1 MRSAAAL
8 LAVALGAVT
17 LHAAHSD
24 VQEGY
29 LKAGEGVYLFYQ
41 KIGNGK
47 QVVIVPLRQFLFEPL
62 AKLASNGR
70 TLIFYDVRNRGYSTA
85 VAEGSQIGIQHDVED
100 VEIVR
105 AHFGVQRF
113 TLVGFSYAGLM
124 VAMYAMEHPE
134 RIERLIQLGPVP
146 LKYPTKYA
154 NEFMPDDADRV
165 PDPAELAKLQDLRR
179 QGLEQSEPKEYCER
193 EWAVQRFQLVGDPAH
208 VDRLGKGPC
217 GMPNEWP
224 INLERHFKYH
234 FASVQRLSI
243 DPQRIAAIKQPVLII
258 HGTKDRNAYY
268 GAERE
273 WSMMLPHG
281 LLLTVKGAAHC
292 AWADA
297 PEVVIPAIDGFLR
310 GRAPAGAE
318 KIHFFMPTPN

>member
-1 MRSAAAL
+1 MMKGIAPLLLIAIGALELRAAP
-8 LAVALGAVT
+8 
-17 LHAAHSD
+17 SK

-29 LKAGEGVYLFYQ
+29 LKASNGVYLFYQ
-41 KIGNGK
+41 KVGNGK
-47 QVVIVPLRQFLFEPL
+47 HVVIIPLRQFLFEPL
-62 AKLASNGR
+62 SKLASKDH
-70 TLIFYDVRNRGYSTA
+70 TLIFYDVRNRGSSTA
-85 VAEGSQIGIQHDVED
+85 VAEGGQISIQHDVED
-100 VEIVR
+100 LEIVR
-105 AHFGVQRF
+105 THFGVQRF
-113 TLVGFSYAGLM
+113 SLVGFSYAGLM
-124 VAMYAMEHPE
+124 VAMYAMEHPAS
-134 RIERLIQLGPVP
+134 IERLIQLGPVP

-154 NEFMPDDADRV
+154 NEFMPDDSDRV
-165 PDPAELAKLQDLRR
+165 PDPVELAKLAELRK

-193 EWAVQRFQLVGDPAH
+193 EWAVQRFLLVGDPAH

-234 FASVQRLSI
+234 FASVQRLAI
-243 DPQRIAAIKQPVLII
+243 DPAKIATIKQPVLII

-268 GAERE
+268 GAGRE

-297 PEVVIPAIDGFLR
+297 PQIVIPAIDGFLR
-310 GRAPAGAE
+310 GRVPAGAE
-318 KIHFFMPTPN
+318 KVRAAER

>member
-1 MRSAAAL
+1 
-8 LAVALGAVT
+8 
-17 LHAAHSD
+17 
-24 VQEGY
+24 
-29 LKAGEGVYLFYQ
+29 
-41 KIGNGK
+41 
-47 QVVIVPLRQFLFEPL
+47 LRQFLFEPL
-62 AKLASNGR
+62 VKLASNDR
-70 TLIFYDVRNRGYSTA
+70 TLIFYDVRNRGSSTA
-85 VAEGSQIGIQHDVED
+85 VAEGDQISIQHDVED
-100 VEIVR
+100 VETVR
-105 AHFGVQRF
+105 THFGVQRF

-154 NEFMPDDADRV
+154 NEFMPDDADSV
-165 PDPAELAKLQDLRR
+165 PDPAEMAKLRNLRK

-193 EWAVQRFQLVGDPAH
+193 EWTVQRFQLVGDPTH

-234 FASVQRLSI
+234 FASVQRLAI
-243 DPQRIAAIKQPVLII
+243 DPERIATIKQPVLII

-268 GAERE
+268 GAGRE

-310 GRAPAGAE
+310 GKAT
-318 KIHFFMPTPN
+318 HFFMPTPN

>member
-1 MRSAAAL
+1 MKGTAAL
-8 LAVALGAVT
+8 LTVAMGT
-17 LHAAHSD
+17 MGPHAAPSK

-29 LKAGEGVYLFYQ
+29 LKAGEGVYLFYR
-41 KIGNGK
+41 KIGHGK
-47 QVVIVPLRQFLFEPL
+47 HVVIIPLRQFLFEPL
-62 AKLASNGR
+62 SKLAAKDR
-70 TLIFYDVRNRGYSTA
+70 TLIFYDVRNRGSSTP
-85 VAEGSQIGIQHDVED
+85 VADGNQISIQHDVED
-100 VEIVR
+100 VEMVR
-105 AHFGVQRF
+105 ARFGVQRF

-154 NEFMPDDADRV
+154 NEFMPDDTERV
-165 PDPAELAKLQDLRR
+165 PDPVDMAKLQELRK

-193 EWAVQRFQLVGDPAH
+193 EWAVQRFQLVGDPTH

-234 FASVQRLSI
+234 FVSVQRLSI
-243 DPQRIAAIKQPVLII
+243 DPKKIAAIKQPVLII

-268 GAERE
+268 GAGRE

-292 AWADA
+292 SWADA
-297 PEVVIPAIDGFLR
+297 PDVVIPAIDGFLR
-310 GRAPAGAE
+310 GKAS
-318 KIHFFMPTPN
+318 HFFMPTPN